1 MDELN
6 KEQNSDS
13 ELKKASDTNSENDLN
28 KEQEKSKPFEE
39 TTSTENKEILEEAK
53 KEVKVENSEEVQD
66 NKEENNTEVKQENKL
81 EETPKEEPKDT
92 LKGIPKGHDASEKKI
107 EIPIITPKNK
117 EGSFKPIV
125 FVMIA
130 SMAIA
135 LFWDKIPF
143 IKDSVHAILDPS
155 AGFLLNWNA
164 TFGMI
169 IIIGIISLFT
179 TLVQKY
185 ATDQKALKELRKEQK
200 ILQEEMK
207 KYKEHPE
214 KMAELSKKQFAFL
227 PKTFK
232 LTSRA
237 MMFTGIPF
245 ILFFR
250 WFNDFFSAFEVE
262 PVFLGFLSWFWFYL
276 IFTMVFSTI
285 LRKVFKVV

>member
-1 MDELN
+1 MV
-6 KEQNSDS
+6 
-13 ELKKASDTNSENDLN
+13 T
-28 KEQEKSKPFEE
+28 KS
-39 TTSTENKEILEEAK
+39 
-53 KEVKVENSEEVQD
+53 
-66 NKEENNTEVKQENKL
+66 
-81 EETPKEEPKDT
+81 
-92 LKGIPKGHDASEKKI
+92 
-107 EIPIITPKNK
+107 K
-117 EGSFKPIV
+117 EGSFKPLV

-143 IKDSVHAILDPS
+143 IKDSVHSVLDPS
-155 AGFLLNWNA
+155 AGVLLNWNA
-164 TFGMI
+164 TWGMI
-169 IIIGIISLFT
+169 IIVCIISIFT

-200 ILQEEMK
+200 ILQAEMK

-285 LRKVFKVV
+285 FRKVFKVV

>member
-6 KEQNSDS
+6 KEQTNTNSDN
-13 ELKKASDTNSENDLN
+13 ELEKASDTNPENDLN
-28 KEQEKSKPFEE
+28 KEQEKSEPFEE

-53 KEVKVENSEEVQD
+53 KEVKVEDSEEVQD
-66 NKEENNTEVKQENKL
+66 NKEENNTEIKKEQETKL
-81 EETPKEEPKDT
+81 EETPKEEPK
-92 LKGIPKGHDASEKKI
+92 KEKKI

-117 EGSFKPIV
+117 EGSFKPLV

-143 IKDSVHAILDPS
+143 IKDSVHAVLDPS
-155 AGFLLNWNA
+155 AGALLNFNA

-169 IIIGIISLFT
+169 IIIGIISIFT

-200 ILQEEMK
+200 ILQAEMK
-207 KYKEHPE
+207 KYKENPA
-214 KMAELSKKQFAFL
+214 KVAELSKQQFAFL

-237 MMFTGIPF
+237 MMFTGVPF

-285 LRKVFKVV
+285 FRKVFKVV

>member
-1 MDELN
+1 MDDSN
-6 KEQNSDS
+6 KEQNTTPNS
-13 ELKKASDTNSENDLN
+13 ELEKSSDDNLN

-53 KEVKVENSEEVQD
+53 KEVKVEDSEEVQD
-66 NKEENNTEVKQENKL
+66 NKEENNTEIKKEQETKL
-81 EETPKEEPKDT
+81 EETPKEEPK
-92 LKGIPKGHDASEKKI
+92 KEKKI

-117 EGSFKPIV
+117 EGSFKPLV

-143 IKDSVHAILDPS
+143 IKDSVHAVLDPS
-155 AGFLLNWNA
+155 AGALLNFNA

-169 IIIGIISLFT
+169 IIIGIISIFT

-200 ILQEEMK
+200 ILQAEMK
-207 KYKEHPE
+207 KYKENPA
-214 KMAELSKKQFAFL
+214 KVAELSKQQFAFL

-237 MMFTGIPF
+237 MMFTGVPF

-285 LRKVFKVV
+285 FRKVFKVV